1 MIDSVPVPALP
12 ALPALPAITE
22 ELHAFISRQVL
33 EGEDLGLTA
42 TTPLLE
48 LGILNSMEVL
58 SLIAFVE
65 SRFKVVVP
73 PEQILADNFKDLQT
87 IAALVASLGGAAA

>member
-1 MIDSVPVPALP
+1 MNAAAVVEQLQ
-12 ALPALPAITE
+12 
-22 ELHAFISRQVL
+22 AFISRQML
-33 EGEDLGLTA
+33 EGEDVGLTA

-58 SLIAFVE
+58 SLIAFIE

-73 PEQILADNFKDLQT
+73 PDQILADNFKDLQT
-87 IAALVASLGGAAA
+87 IAGLVTSLGGGADH

>member
-1 MIDSVPVPALP
+1 MIEPAVVEGLQ
-12 ALPALPAITE
+12 
-22 ELHAFISRQVL
+22 AFIRRQIL

-58 SLIAFVE
+58 SLVAFIE
-65 SRFKVVVP
+65 SRFNVVVP

-87 IAALVASLGGAAA
+87 IAGLVTSLGGAG

>member
-1 MIDSVPVPALP
+1 MIDA
-12 ALPALPAITE
+12 AIVEGLQT
-22 ELHAFISRQVL
+22 FISGQIL

-58 SLIAFVE
+58 SLIAFIE

-87 IAALVASLGGAAA
+87 IARLVASLG

>member
-1 MIDSVPVPALP
+1 MNDAAVVEGLR
-12 ALPALPAITE
+12 
-22 ELHAFISRQVL
+22 AFISRQML
-33 EGEDLGLTA
+33 EGEDVGLTA

-58 SLIAFVE
+58 SLIAFIE

-73 PEQILADNFKDLQT
+73 PDQILADNFKDLQT
-87 IAALVASLGGAAA
+87 IAGLVTSLGGGD